1 LIVARAALRRLFPVL
16 DAIILLTGPAEAPA
30 LAAALRGHNPQLEIR
45 HAGSLSDLVALE
57 PESLRRARLIAFT
70 TPVVVPA
77 AVLNQLGYGAYNF
90 HPGPPHFPGWA
101 PAHFAIY
108 QRATEF
114 GATVHVMIEQ
124 VDAGPIVG
132 VELFDIPPDSS
143 VNDLET
149 MAFIRLARLFW
160 GSAKSL
166 ATQTSPLAEL
176 PIRWSGRKTMRHHYA
191 AMCGIPPDIS
201 KEELDRRIAVFGRG
215 DFGINLTTTLH
226 GIQFKAEPKDAVLLP
241 SAEPA
246 PATLKKQDR
255 AA

>member
-1 LIVARAALRRLFPVL
+1 ML

-30 LAAALRGHNPQLEIR
+30 LAAALRGHNPQLDIR
-45 HAGSLSDLVALE
+45 HAVSLPDLVALE
-57 PESLRRARLIAFT
+57 PEFLRRARLIAFT

-77 AVLNQLGYGAYNF
+77 AVLDQLGHGAYNF

-132 VELFDIPPDSS
+132 ADLFDVPPGSS

-149 MAFIRLARLFW
+149 MAFVRLARLFW
-160 GSAKSL
+160 GNAKSL

-191 AMCGIPPDIS
+191 AMCDIPPDIS
-201 KEELDRRIAVFGRG
+201 KDELARRVAVFGRG
-215 DFGINLTTTLH
+215 DFGVHLTTTLH
-226 GIQFKAEPKDAVLLP
+226 GIQFNAVAKDAALLP
-241 SAEPA
+241 AETALSAH
-246 PATLKKQDR
+246 KKQDR